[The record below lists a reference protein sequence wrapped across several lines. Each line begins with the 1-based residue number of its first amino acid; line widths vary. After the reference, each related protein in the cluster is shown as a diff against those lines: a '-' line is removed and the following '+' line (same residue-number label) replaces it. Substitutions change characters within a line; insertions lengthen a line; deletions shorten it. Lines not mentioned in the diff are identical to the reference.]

1 VFNTYRYKTRG
12 EHEMKTESANKAE
25 SFYIAIILYKSSSDA
40 PSYQP
45 WYQESFVLIKAASLE
60 EAKAKALNHGKNES
74 VSYTNE
80 NGETITWSLQ
90 QVVDVNSVLDNDFD
104 SSEDI
109 IDLYARHFRNYE
121 AYHSFEPLLSQEQF
135 GE

>member
-1 VFNTYRYKTRG
+1 
-12 EHEMKTESANKAE
+12 MKIESANKVE

-45 WYQESFVLIKAASLE
+45 LYQESFVLIKATSLE
-60 EAKAKALNHGKNES
+60 KAKAKALNHGKNET

-90 QVVDVNSVLDNDFD
+90 QVVDVNSVLDDDFN
-104 SSEDI
+104 SSEEI
-109 IDLYARHFRNYE
+109 VDLYARHFRNYE
-121 AYHSFEPLLSQEQF
+121 AYQSFEPLLSQEQF
-135 GE
+135 

>member
-1 VFNTYRYKTRG
+1 
-12 EHEMKTESANKAE
+12 MKTESANKAE

>member
-1 VFNTYRYKTRG
+1 METK
-12 EHEMKTESANKAE
+12 SANKAE
-25 SFYIAIILYKSSSDA
+25 SFYVAIILYKSSSDA
-40 PSYQP
+40 PSYQSL
-45 WYQESFVLIKAASLE
+45 YQESFVLIKAASLE

-90 QVVDVNSVLDNDFD
+90 QVVDVNSVLDDDFD
-104 SSEDI
+104 SSEEI
-109 IDLYARHFRNYE
+109 VDLYARHFRNYE
-121 AYHSFEPLLSQEQF
+121 AYQSFEPLLSQEQF

>member
-1 VFNTYRYKTRG
+1 MEAK
-12 EHEMKTESANKAE
+12 SANKAE
-25 SFYIAIILYKSSSDA
+25 SFYIALILYKSSSDK
-40 PSYQP
+40 PDRQP
-45 WYQESFVLIKAASLE
+45 LYQESFVLIKAASLE
-60 EAKAKALNHGKNES
+60 QAKAKALNHGKNES

-90 QVVDVNSVLDNDFD
+90 QVVDVNSVLYDDFD

-109 IDLYARHFRNYE
+109 VDLYARHFRNYE
-121 AYHSFEPLLSQEQF
+121 AYQSFEPLLSKEQF

>member
-1 VFNTYRYKTRG
+1 
-12 EHEMKTESANKAE
+12 MLDII
-25 SFYIAIILYKSSSDA
+25 YI
-40 PSYQP
+40 
-45 WYQESFVLIKAASLE
+45 LIKAASLE
-60 EAKAKALNHGKNES
+60 KANAKAWNHANNES

-90 QVVDVNSVLDNDFD
+90 QVVDVNSVLYNDFD

-109 IDLYARHFRNYE
+109 VDLYARHFRNYE
-121 AYHSFEPLLSQEQF
+121 AYHSFEPLLSKEQF

>member
-1 VFNTYRYKTRG
+1 
-12 EHEMKTESANKAE
+12 MKTESANKAE
-25 SFYIAIILYKSSSDA
+25 SFYIAIILYKSSSAQHD
-40 PSYQP
+40 YQP
-45 WYQESFVLIKAASLE
+45 LYQESFVLIKADSLE

-90 QVVDVNSVLDNDFD
+90 QVVDVNSVLYDDFD

-109 IDLYARHFRNYE
+109 VDLYARHFRNYE
-121 AYHSFEPLLSQEQF
+121 AYQSFEPLLSQEQF
-135 GE
+135 REEL